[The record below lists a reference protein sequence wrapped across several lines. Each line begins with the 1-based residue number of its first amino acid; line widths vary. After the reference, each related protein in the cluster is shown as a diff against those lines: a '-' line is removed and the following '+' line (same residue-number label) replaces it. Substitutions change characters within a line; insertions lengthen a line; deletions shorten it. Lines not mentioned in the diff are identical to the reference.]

1 MDFLVPRS
9 KRLKII
15 AANDVNAIPGLTE
28 RIGLLYEAGV
38 GGNMPWRD
46 KTNVGAP
53 HVVA

>member
-15 AANDVNAIPGLTE
+15 ATNDVNPISGLTK
-28 RIGLLYEAGV
+28 RIGFLYEAGV

-46 KTNVGAP
+46 EANVGLP